1 MHQIASI
8 SILYNFDNSMKKL
21 SFPQHIGLAFLILVI
36 SYVLFTLLHPA
47 ILPHPEDFSPWAYVV
62 AFLFI
67 LVACF
72 RLPKQRGNWRYWFV
86 LLLCTL
92 ALLDETGYGVEIFGW
107 PPLYLP
113 QYHLEIHDLHN
124 LFNLGVQLASQQ
136 LDALHWNGGQFF
148 AFGALDAALLMLAG
162 LFLVAVRFGMAR
174 AKESAWQAR
183 ILRLGSVFAAALGV
197 VAALY
202 LFTLP
207 ADPKNAFLFGH
218 SLARLASAAFI
229 LVPSLLPLT
238 FLTFKRSQF
247 QKSIAQWHKKSHFAA
262 EFPSIL
268 FVLMLLALVYQL
280 VVPFVFLPD
289 EIARFERITPLVLW
303 LLAELFILWLAA
315 MLWAGYF
322 RKAFTDLFRDTVAA
336 LARQPAF
343 VYAAFAILLIG
354 IAQLIDTGIIPLN
367 DWIKTPNFHVQ
378 LWGLWTE
385 ETFEMTA
392 AYEFLAASLFFPR
405 RKK

>member
-1 MHQIASI
+1 MKNI
-8 SILYNFDNSMKKL
+8 SLR
-21 SFPQHIGLAFLILVI
+21 QHIGLAFLILIV

-62 AFLFI
+62 AFLF
-67 LVACF
+67 LVVACL
-72 RLPKQRGNWRYWFV
+72 RLPQRRGNWRYWFV

-124 LFNLGVQLASQQ
+124 LINLAAQLASQR
-136 LDALHWNGGQFF
+136 LDALRWNGAQFF
-148 AFGALDAALLMLAG
+148 LFLVLDAALLLLASF
-162 LFLVAVRFGMAR
+162 FLVSVRFRMAR

-183 ILRLGSVFAAALGV
+183 ILVFTSAFAAALG
-197 VAALY
+197 AIATIY

-207 ADPKNAFLFGH
+207 ADPKNAFIFGH
-218 SLARLASAAFI
+218 SLARLVSAAFI
-229 LVPSLLPLT
+229 LVPSLLPLAL
-238 FLTFKRSQF
+238 LTFKRAQF
-247 QKSIAQWHKKSHFAA
+247 QKSGVQWRKKSRFAA
-262 EFPSIL
+262 ELPSIL
-268 FVLMLLALVYQL
+268 FVSMLLALIYQL
-280 VVPFVFLPD
+280 YVPFVFLPD
-289 EIARFERITPLVLW
+289 QIARFERVTPLVLW
-303 LLAELFILWLAA
+303 LLAELIILWLAA
-315 MLWAGYF
+315 MLWAGHL
-322 RKAFTDLFRDTVAA
+322 RKTFIELWRGFVAA
-336 LARQPAF
+336 LAHEPVF
-343 VYAAFAILLIG
+343 FYAAFAVLLIA

-392 AYEFLAASLFFPR
+392 AYEFLAASFFFPKP
-405 RKK
+405 KK